1 MQNRRRSNNRR
12 NSGRRYDSSR
22 SEKTPNSNNILPAP
36 GILESYEEISPGS
49 VKLILEMAKSEQDHR
64 HNWENRYL
72 RAMAYTSR
80 VGQLLGFAL
89 AIILVYTCMMLAYSD
104 KEGVAAFIAFSG
116 FAFLM
121 MAALSSAK
129 SRKHVVRPRRNFEP
143 K

>member
-1 MQNRRRSNNRR
+1 MQNRRNRKKYGPKR
-12 NSGRRYDSSR
+12 GGEQKSTG
-22 SEKTPNSNNILPAP
+22 NNILPAP
-36 GILESYEEISPGS
+36 GILESYEEISAGS
-49 VKLILEMAKSEQDHR
+49 VKTILEMAKAEQDHR

-89 AIILVYTCMMLAYSD
+89 AIILVYTCMMLAYNE

-121 MAALSSAK
+121 IAALSSAK
-129 SRKHVVRPRRNFEP
+129 SRKHLVRPRRNFEP